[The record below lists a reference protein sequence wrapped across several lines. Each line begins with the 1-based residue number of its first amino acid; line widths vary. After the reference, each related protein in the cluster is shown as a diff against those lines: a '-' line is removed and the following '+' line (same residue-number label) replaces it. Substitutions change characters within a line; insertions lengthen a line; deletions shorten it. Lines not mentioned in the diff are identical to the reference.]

1 MLGWWKQFDHIFLL
15 CAIAPMES
23 GFCHAQIQ
31 RNEMSTAC
39 ENFAASAIYRL
50 MKECDGS
57 RGGKGHKE
65 VGRFL
70 VEKAHALYLRSAVV

>member
-23 GFCHAQIQ
+23 GFCLAQIQ

-50 MKECDGS
+50 MKDMMAAEGE
-57 RGGKGHKE
+57 GHKD

-70 VEKAHALYLRSAVV
+70 FEEAHALFLRSAVV